1 MYSKFSISIVKM
13 SLEYIKYGEFHIKF
27 CENKCF
33 TRSDL
38 DFLYCHV
45 RIRSISNRIRQNLKK
60 M

>member
-38 DFLYCHV
+38 DFL
-45 RIRSISNRIRQNLKK
+45 
-60 M
+60 